1 MVTSDNGLIYNSES
15 SPETLNQI
23 VQAKRRFI
31 ENNEDPR
38 NNPYITPEV
47 AESWIRSREY
57 GIDPY
62 HEKEHMVPEPKQ
74 IRALLK
80 ANKLLLQTAI
90 PFIRKFMSLLTISNY
105 LMLLTDSTG
114 VVLFITGDRNEVKS
128 VKNENYGIGTL
139 SCREELTGTTAT
151 SLSILHK
158 RPVQLV
164 GPNNYLIE
172 RENNIASS
180 APVLNSNNE
189 VIATLGIIQSL
200 GALSQPENTRA
211 HSLGWISSMANAI
224 ANQMELKQKNEQLET
239 AYQTLD
245 ATLSVIEE
253 GFITLDD
260 HGMISNINKE
270 GFRIFGFNQGD
281 DFHHHYTKYFGYEPN
296 IENVIRTGSAVHDV
310 EVSISNDFME
320 KKYIMSIEPISN
332 YEKTRF
338 NGAVI
343 RLTRSSRIDRLV
355 GHRGGTKASYTFTDI
370 KGNSEPLMR
379 SINMA
384 KQISKTDANI
394 LLIGES
400 GTGKELFAQAIHNTY
415 CPDGPFIAVNCA
427 SMPRTLIESELFGY
441 EGGTFT
447 GAEKKGRPGKFELAN
462 GGTIFLDEIGDMPI
476 EIQPVL
482 LRVLEEKQ
490 VMRLG
495 GSKYIPVNVR
505 IIAATNKNLFDMIH
519 TSQFREDLYF
529 RLAVFKITIP
539 PLRERNADILVLANY
554 FVETTCNKIGMKQPL
569 LAKDTLHVLIDY
581 SWPGNARQLENAMVY
596 AIHMCNGD
604 TITPKDL
611 PDEITSLDNKQL
623 IGRKSLVSLAEL
635 EKDAIE
641 MTMDSTNNDTSKAAK
656 ILGIGRTTL
665 YRKLKEY
672 EIDLP

>member
-1 MVTSDNGLIYNSES
+1 MVNFDDRPIIDYETT
-15 SPETLNQI
+15 PENLNQI
-23 VQAKRRFI
+23 VLAKKRFI
-31 ENNEDPR
+31 ENDEDPR
-38 NNPYITPEV
+38 NNAYIAPEV
-47 AESWIRSREY
+47 AESWIRSRAY
-57 GIDPY
+57 GIDPH
-62 HEKEHMVPEPKQ
+62 HEKEHKTPEPKE
-74 IRALLK
+74 IRALLQ

-90 PFIRKFMSLLTISNY
+90 PFIRKFIPLLTISNY

-114 VVLFITGDRNEVKS
+114 VVLFIIGDRNEVNS
-128 VKNENYGIGTL
+128 VKNENYGIGTS
-139 SCREELTGTTAT
+139 SCREEITGTTAT

-164 GPNNYLIE
+164 GPSNYLME
-172 RENNIASS
+172 RVNNIASS
-180 APVLNSNNE
+180 APIVNSNND
-189 VIATLGIIQSL
+189 VIGTLGIIQSF
-200 GALSQPENTRA
+200 GAWSQPDSTRA
-211 HSLGWISSMANAI
+211 HSLGWVSSMAKAI
-224 ANQMELKQKNEQLET
+224 ASQLELKQKNEQLET
-239 AYQTLD
+239 AYQTLE

-270 GFRIFGFNQGD
+270 ACRIFGINQGD
-281 DFHHHYTKYFGYEPN
+281 DFRHHYTKYFGYDPN
-296 IENVIRTGSAVHDV
+296 IENVIRTSSPVHDV
-310 EVSISNDFME
+310 EVSMSNDFME
-320 KKYIMSIEPISN
+320 KRYIMSIEPISN

-370 KGNSEPLMR
+370 KGNSEPLLR
-379 SINMA
+379 SLNMA
-384 KQISKTDANI
+384 KQIAKTNANI
-394 LLIGES
+394 LLMGES
-400 GTGKELFAQAIHNTY
+400 GTGKELFAQAIHNSF

-505 IIAATNKNLFDMIH
+505 IIAATNKNLYNMIQ

-529 RLAVFKITIP
+529 RLAVFKVTIP
-539 PLRERNADILVLANY
+539 PLRERNADVLVLANY
-554 FVETTCNKIGMKQPL
+554 FVETTCQKIGMTPPVLSKE
-569 LAKDTLHVLIDY
+569 TLHVLIDY
-581 SWPGNARQLENAMVY
+581 TWPGNARQLENAMVF
-596 AIHMCNGD
+596 AVHMCNGE

-611 PDEITSLDNKQL
+611 PDEITARDDNPL
-623 IGRKSLVSLAEL
+623 VTRKALASLAEL

-641 MTMDSTNNDTSKAAK
+641 MTMNSTNNDTSKAAK

-672 EIDLP
+672 EIDIP